1 MIKKY
6 VLTILLSSIC
16 LSLLYLITEYG
27 MEDLVSPALP
37 VSIIISTVV
46 YVILYTVFGLPTSL
60 LLTKKLPRF
69 SIISLLCYL
78 LISSIVY
85 SIFYTLTYNL
95 TSFIKNYEVY
105 IYIVSTSIVY
115 WFWDTILVS
124 KPS

>member
-6 VLTILLSSIC
+6 VLTTFLSSIC

-27 MEDLVSPALP
+27 VEDLVSTALP

-46 YVILYTVFGLPTSL
+46 YVILYTVFGLPASL
-60 LLTKKLPRF
+60 LLTKKLLRF

-85 SIFYTLTYNL
+85 YIFYTLTYNL

-115 WFWDTILVS
+115 WFGEAILVS

>member
-6 VLTILLSSIC
+6 VLTTFLSSNC
-16 LSLLYLITEYG
+16 LSLLHLITEYG
-27 MEDLVSPALP
+27 VEDLVSPALP

-46 YVILYTVFGLPTSL
+46 YVILYTVFGLPASL

-85 SIFYTLTYNL
+85 YIFYTLTYNL

-115 WFWDTILVS
+115 WFWETILVS